1 MEATT
6 TTTPDLNRGDATRKS
21 VRLYAARKGA
31 APAPPKLSVAPS
43 GQNQGSSS
51 SSNNNNNNNSSDN
64 LPETEVQRTHLA
76 SKDLEGATEDDS
88 IVELRRRD
96 AQATP
101 LPRIAVSALPTL
113 QPHPKPKERQKPL
126 PRNLLSTEDD
136 AGVSFA
142 LGSIE
147 KHIHNVEES
156 FKQQQN
162 QQQQQSQSS
171 MDVMKLEIKRKQSK
185 RYGETENLL
194 RPGISDMSS
203 ENDFQYLGGRRAGE
217 LDASNELMLSEFQR
231 GSDGRNSIGAYS
243 KNSAAASN
251 GSNAVK
257 AKLARTASDT
267 KNNDTVLAMRATLKQ
282 KQHLQDE
289 KQPAVWRPAGTAPT
303 PAARSSSSTS
313 SATSASA
320 SRGGSSSSVVD
331 GVAPSKL
338 TATTISAS
346 KRREENLRQFEA
358 LLAQKSS
365 HRHAT
370 SSGASGASGT
380 GSNAASSKR
389 RSERPIVAPIPPYNS
404 GRAEPVTS
412 STRASVDP
420 RSTSTHGSGAG
431 SGGGSVLPPVGH
443 HRTSHVSSVVAN
455 RSNVYNN
462 AAQGSPNMQ
471 MRSSAPMRWRATE
484 EHIGKYK
491 LIKTIGKGNFA
502 KVKLAKHLPT
512 GKEVAIKIIDKTQL
526 NPGSLQK
533 LFREVRIMKMLD
545 HPNIVKLFQVIETEK
560 TLYLIMEYASGG
572 EVFDYLV
579 LHGRMKEKEAR
590 VKFRQIVSA
599 VQYCHQKRI
608 IHRDLKAENL
618 LLDSELNIKIADFGF
633 SNEFTPGSK
642 LDTFCGSPPYAAPEL
657 FQGKKYDGPEVD
669 VWSLGVILY
678 TLVSGSLP
686 FDGSTLREL
695 RERVLRGKYRIP
707 FYMSTD
713 CENLLRKFLVLNP
726 AKRASL
732 ETIMGDKWMNMGFE
746 EDELKPYIEPKA
758 DLADPKRIEA
768 LVAMGYNRSEIE
780 ASLSQ
785 VRYDDVFATYLL
797 LGRKSTDPESDGSRS
812 GSSLSLRNISGN
824 DAGANAGS
832 ANVQS
837 PTHRGVHRSISAS
850 STKPSRRASSG
861 AETLRVGPTNA
872 AATVAAATGAV
883 GAVNPSN
890 NYNAAGSAADR
901 ASVGSNFKR
910 QNTIDSA
917 TIKENTARL
926 AAQNQRPAS
935 ATQKMLTTADT
946 TLNSPA
952 KPRTATKYDPTN
964 GNRTVSGTS
973 GIIPRRSTTLYE
985 KTSST
990 EKTNVIPAETNSGS
1004 GAPAGKGHTKS
1015 ASVSSPRPSADG
1027 CVSVSNDPLGTRM
1040 ASAVKSSRHFPR
1052 NVPSRSTF
1060 HSGQTRARN
1069 NTALEYSG
1077 TSGASGDSSHPGR
1090 MSFFSKL
1097 SSRFSKRP
1105 TTTDEAAKPRVLR
1118 FTWSMKTTSPLM
1130 PDQIMQKI
1138 REVLD
1143 QNNCD
1148 YEQRERFVL
1157 WCVHGDP
1164 NTDSLVQ
1171 WEIEVCKLPRLS
1183 LNGVRFKRI
1192 SGTSIGFKNIA
1203 SRIAFD
1209 LRL

>member
-1 MEATT
+1 MEATGS

-31 APAPPKLSVAPS
+31 APAPPKLSVATP
-43 GQNQGSSS
+43 SSS
-51 SSNNNNNNNSSDN
+51 ASNQTNNNNNNISSSDN
-64 LPETEVQRTHLA
+64 LPATEVEQTYLA
-76 SKDLEGATEDDS
+76 TKDLGSLAIADDES
-88 IVELRRRD
+88 VVELRRREVK
-96 AQATP
+96 AAP

-113 QPHPKPKERQKPL
+113 QPHPQPRAPERQQKLPA

-156 FKQQQN
+156 FKQH
-162 QQQQQSQSS
+162 QQQQQNSQSS
-171 MDVMKLEIKRKQSK
+171 MDVMKMEIKRKQSK

-217 LDASNELMLSEFQR
+217 LDESNELMLSEFQR
-231 GSDGRNSIGAYS
+231 GSDGRSSIGAYS
-243 KNSAAASN
+243 KNSAAASS
-251 GSNAVK
+251 GANAVK

-282 KQHLQDE
+282 KQHIQDE

-303 PAARSSSSTS
+303 PAARSSFTTSNS
-313 SATSASA
+313 SAVSGSA
-320 SRGGSSSSVVD
+320 SRGGSSNSVVD
-331 GVAPSKL
+331 GVAPSKV
-338 TATTISAS
+338 TATTISAA

-365 HRHAT
+365 HRQA
-370 SSGASGASGT
+370 SSGGGGSGASG
-380 GSNAASSKR
+380 AASSKR

-404 GRAEPVTS
+404 SRTEHVTTS
-412 STRASVDP
+412 SSASSSARASADH
-420 RSTSTHGSGAG
+420 RSTETHGSGSG
-431 SGGGSVLPPVGH
+431 SGSGAAAPPPVGH
-443 HRTSHVSSVVAN
+443 HRSSHAPSAVTN
-455 RSNVYNN
+455 RSNVYSNHV
-462 AAQGSPNMQ
+462 AQGSPNMQ

-768 LVAMGYNRSEIE
+768 LVAMGYNRQDIE

-832 ANVQS
+832 ASVQS

-872 AATVAAATGAV
+872 TATVAAAAAAGGGV
-883 GAVNPSN
+883 GSVNPSN

-1004 GAPAGKGHTKS
+1004 AAPAGKGHTKS

-1027 CVSVSNDPLGTRM
+1027 CVSVSNDPLGTR
-1040 ASAVKSSRHFPR
+1040 
-1052 NVPSRSTF
+1052 
-1060 HSGQTRARN
+1060 GRN

-1097 SSRFSKRP
+1097 SSRFSKRQ
-1105 TTTDEAAKPRVLR
+1105 TTTEEPAKPRVLR

>member
-43 GQNQGSSS
+43 SNQ
-51 SSNNNNNNNSSDN
+51 SNNNNNSCDN
-64 LPETEVQRTHLA
+64 FPETEMELQRTHLA
-76 SKDLEGATEDDS
+76 SKDLQAAGAIEDDS

-96 AQATP
+96 DTQATP

-156 FKQQQN
+156 FKQQQQN

-171 MDVMKLEIKRKQSK
+171 MDMMKLEIKRKQSK

-217 LDASNELMLSEFQR
+217 LDDSSELMLSEFQR

-243 KNSAAASN
+243 KNSAAAAN
-251 GSNAVK
+251 GSSAAK

-313 SATSASA
+313 STSASA

-365 HRHAT
+365 HRHAA
-370 SSGASGASGT
+370 SSGASGASGA
-380 GSNAASSKR
+380 GSSAASSKR

-404 GRAEPVTS
+404 SRAEQVTS
-412 STRASVDP
+412 STRSSVDP
-420 RSTSTHGSGAG
+420 RSTSGHGSGSG
-431 SGGGSVLPPVGH
+431 SNVPPVG
-443 HRTSHVSSVVAN
+443 HRTSHVPSVVAN
-455 RSNVYNN
+455 RSNVYSNN

-832 ANVQS
+832 ASVQS

-1004 GAPAGKGHTKS
+1004 AAPAGKGHTKS

-1105 TTTDEAAKPRVLR
+1105 TTSDESAKPRVLR

>member
-43 GQNQGSSS
+43 SNQNSNHSCSITS
-51 SSNNNNNNNSSDN
+51 SSNNNNNSSNN
-64 LPETEVQRTHLA
+64 LPETEKVMELRQTHLA
-76 SKDLEGATEDDS
+76 NQDLDGAIEDDS

-96 AQATP
+96 AQVTP

-113 QPHPKPKERQKPL
+113 QPHPTPKERQKPPM
-126 PRNLLSTEDD
+126 PRLLSTEDD

-156 FKQQQN
+156 FKQQQQN
-162 QQQQQSQSS
+162 QQSQSS

-217 LDASNELMLSEFQR
+217 LDDSNELMLSEFQR

-243 KNSAAASN
+243 KNSAAAAN
-251 GSNAVK
+251 GANAVK

-282 KQHLQDE
+282 KQQLQDE
-289 KQPAVWRPAGTAPT
+289 KQPAVWRPAGTAPV
-303 PAARSSSSTS
+303 PAARSSSSTMS
-313 SATSASA
+313 TSASA

-331 GVAPSKL
+331 GVTPSKL

-365 HRHAT
+365 HRHGA

-380 GSNAASSKR
+380 GSNAASSKK

-404 GRAEPVTS
+404 SRAEPVTS
-412 STRASVDP
+412 STTRGVDP
-420 RSTSTHGSGAG
+420 TSHSGHESRSGRGTGIAH
-431 SGGGSVLPPVGH
+431 PPVGH
-443 HRTSHVSSVVAN
+443 HPTSRVPSVVAN
-455 RSNVYNN
+455 RSNVYSNN

-758 DLADPKRIEA
+758 DLADPKRI
-768 LVAMGYNRSEIE
+768 G
-780 ASLSQ
+780 
-785 VRYDDVFATYLL
+785 
-797 LGRKSTDPESDGSRS
+797 
-812 GSSLSLRNISGN
+812 
-824 DAGANAGS
+824 
-832 ANVQS
+832 
-837 PTHRGVHRSISAS
+837 
-850 STKPSRRASSG
+850 
-861 AETLRVGPTNA
+861 VGPTNA
-872 AATVAAATGAV
+872 AATVAAAAGAV

-935 ATQKMLTTADT
+935 ATQKMLTTVDT

-1004 GAPAGKGHTKS
+1004 AAPAGKGHTKS
-1015 ASVSSPRPSADG
+1015 ASVSSPRPSTDG
-1027 CVSVSNDPLGTRM
+1027 CVSVSNDPLGTSLFDRLRM

-1105 TTTDEAAKPRVLR
+1105 TTADDSAKPRVLR

-1130 PDQIMQKI
+1130 PEQIMQKI

-1148 YEQRERFVL
+1148 YEQRETFVL

-1209 LRL
+1209 LKL

>member
-43 GQNQGSSS
+43 SNQDSNHSCSITS
-51 SSNNNNNNNSSDN
+51 SSNNNNSSNN
-64 LPETEVQRTHLA
+64 LPETEKVMELRQTHLA
-76 SKDLEGATEDDS
+76 NQDLDGAIEDDS

-96 AQATP
+96 AQVTP

-113 QPHPKPKERQKPL
+113 QPHPTPKERQKPPM
-126 PRNLLSTEDD
+126 PRLLSTEDD

-156 FKQQQN
+156 FKQQQQN
-162 QQQQQSQSS
+162 QQSQSS

-217 LDASNELMLSEFQR
+217 LDNSNELMLSEFQR

-243 KNSAAASN
+243 KNSAAAAN
-251 GSNAVK
+251 GANAVK

-282 KQHLQDE
+282 KQQLQDE
-289 KQPAVWRPAGTAPT
+289 KQPAVWRPAGTAPV
-303 PAARSSSSTS
+303 PAARSSSSTMS
-313 SATSASA
+313 NSASA

-331 GVAPSKL
+331 GVTPSKL

-365 HRHAT
+365 HRHGA
-370 SSGASGASGT
+370 SSGASGAAGT
-380 GSNAASSKR
+380 GSNAASSKK

-404 GRAEPVTS
+404 SRAEPVTS
-412 STRASVDP
+412 STTRGVDP
-420 RSTSTHGSGAG
+420 TSHSSKAH
-431 SGGGSVLPPVGH
+431 PPVGH
-443 HRTSHVSSVVAN
+443 HPTSRVPSVVAN
-455 RSNVYNN
+455 RSNVYSNN

-758 DLADPKRIEA
+758 DLADPKRIGKTEA

-832 ANVQS
+832 ASVQS

-872 AATVAAATGAV
+872 AASVAAAAGAV

-990 EKTNVIPAETNSGS
+990 EKTNVIPAET
-1004 GAPAGKGHTKS
+1004 K
-1015 ASVSSPRPSADG
+1015 
-1027 CVSVSNDPLGTRM
+1027 
-1040 ASAVKSSRHFPR
+1040 
-1052 NVPSRSTF
+1052 
-1060 HSGQTRARN
+1060 ARN

-1105 TTTDEAAKPRVLR
+1105 TTADDSAKPRVLR

-1130 PDQIMQKI
+1130 PEQIMQKI

-1148 YEQRERFVL
+1148 YEQRETFVL

-1209 LRL
+1209 LKL

>member
-43 GQNQGSSS
+43 SNQ
-51 SSNNNNNNNSSDN
+51 SNNNNNSCDN
-64 LPETEVQRTHLA
+64 FPETEMELQRTHLA
-76 SKDLEGATEDDS
+76 SKDLQAAGAIEDDS

-96 AQATP
+96 DTQATP

-156 FKQQQN
+156 FKQQQQN

-171 MDVMKLEIKRKQSK
+171 MDMMKLEIKRKQSK

-217 LDASNELMLSEFQR
+217 LDDSSELMLSEFQR

-243 KNSAAASN
+243 KNSAAAAN
-251 GSNAVK
+251 GSSAAK

-313 SATSASA
+313 STSASA

-365 HRHAT
+365 HRHAA
-370 SSGASGASGT
+370 SSGASGASGA
-380 GSNAASSKR
+380 GSSAASSKR

-404 GRAEPVTS
+404 SRAEQVTS
-412 STRASVDP
+412 STRSSVDP
-420 RSTSTHGSGAG
+420 RSTSGHGSGSG
-431 SGGGSVLPPVGH
+431 SNVPPVG
-443 HRTSHVSSVVAN
+443 HRTSHVPSVVAN
-455 RSNVYNN
+455 RSNVYSNN

-758 DLADPKRIEA
+758 DLADPKRI
-768 LVAMGYNRSEIE
+768 G
-780 ASLSQ
+780 
-785 VRYDDVFATYLL
+785 
-797 LGRKSTDPESDGSRS
+797 
-812 GSSLSLRNISGN
+812 
-824 DAGANAGS
+824 
-832 ANVQS
+832 
-837 PTHRGVHRSISAS
+837 
-850 STKPSRRASSG
+850 
-861 AETLRVGPTNA
+861 VGPTNA

-1004 GAPAGKGHTKS
+1004 AAPAGKGHTKS

-1105 TTTDEAAKPRVLR
+1105 TTSDESAKPRVLR

>member
-43 GQNQGSSS
+43 SNQNSNHSCSITS
-51 SSNNNNNNNSSDN
+51 SSNNNNNSSNN
-64 LPETEVQRTHLA
+64 LPETEKVMELRQTHLA
-76 SKDLEGATEDDS
+76 NQDLDGAIEDDS

-96 AQATP
+96 AQVTP

-113 QPHPKPKERQKPL
+113 QPHPTPKERQKPPM
-126 PRNLLSTEDD
+126 PRLLSTEDD

-156 FKQQQN
+156 FKQQQQN
-162 QQQQQSQSS
+162 QQSQSS

-217 LDASNELMLSEFQR
+217 LDDSNELMLSEFQR

-243 KNSAAASN
+243 KNSAAAAN
-251 GSNAVK
+251 GANAVK

-282 KQHLQDE
+282 KQQLQDE
-289 KQPAVWRPAGTAPT
+289 KQPAVWRPAGTAPV
-303 PAARSSSSTS
+303 PAARSSSSTMS
-313 SATSASA
+313 TSASA

-331 GVAPSKL
+331 GVTPSKL

-365 HRHAT
+365 HRHGA

-380 GSNAASSKR
+380 GSNAASSKK

-404 GRAEPVTS
+404 SRAEPVTS
-412 STRASVDP
+412 STTRGVDP
-420 RSTSTHGSGAG
+420 TSHSGHESRSGRGTGIAH
-431 SGGGSVLPPVGH
+431 PPVGH
-443 HRTSHVSSVVAN
+443 HPTSRVPSVVAN
-455 RSNVYNN
+455 RSNVYSNN

-758 DLADPKRIEA
+758 DLADPKRI
-768 LVAMGYNRSEIE
+768 GK
-780 ASLSQ
+780 
-785 VRYDDVFATYLL
+785 T
-797 LGRKSTDPESDGSRS
+797 G
-812 GSSLSLRNISGN
+812 
-824 DAGANAGS
+824 
-832 ANVQS
+832 
-837 PTHRGVHRSISAS
+837 
-850 STKPSRRASSG
+850 
-861 AETLRVGPTNA
+861 VGPTNA
-872 AATVAAATGAV
+872 AATVAAAAGAV

-935 ATQKMLTTADT
+935 ATQKMLTTVDT

-1004 GAPAGKGHTKS
+1004 AAPAGKGHTKS
-1015 ASVSSPRPSADG
+1015 ASVSSPRPSTDG
-1027 CVSVSNDPLGTRM
+1027 CVSVSNDPLGTSLFDRLRM

-1105 TTTDEAAKPRVLR
+1105 TTADDSAKPRVLR

-1130 PDQIMQKI
+1130 PEQIMQKI

-1148 YEQRERFVL
+1148 YEQRETFVL

-1209 LRL
+1209 LKL

>member
-31 APAPPKLSVAPS
+31 APAPPKLTVAPS
-43 GQNQGSSS
+43 SNQ
-51 SSNNNNNNNSSDN
+51 NNNNNNSCEK
-64 LPETEVQRTHLA
+64 LPETEMDLQRIHLA
-76 SKDLEGATEDDS
+76 SKDLERVDDDDS
-88 IVELRRRD
+88 IVELRRRNV
-96 AQATP
+96 QATP

-113 QPHPKPKERQKPL
+113 QPHPKPKERQKPVPSSLL
-126 PRNLLSTEDD
+126 PTEDD
-136 AGVSFA
+136 VGVSFA

-156 FKQQQN
+156 FKQQQQN
-162 QQQQQSQSS
+162 QQQSQSS

-251 GSNAVK
+251 GTNAAK

-267 KNNDTVLAMRATLKQ
+267 KNNDTLLAMRATLKQ

-303 PAARSSSSTS
+303 PAARSSSTTS
-313 SATSASA
+313 STSAST

-331 GVAPSKL
+331 GVASSKL
-338 TATTISAS
+338 TATTISAT

-365 HRHAT
+365 HRHAA

-380 GSNAASSKR
+380 ANSTASAKR

-404 GRAEPVTS
+404 SRAEPVTS

-420 RSTSTHGSGAG
+420 KSTSGHGSGSG
-431 SGGGSVLPPVGH
+431 SRPAAPPVVHH
-443 HRTSHVSSVVAN
+443 HRTGHVPSVVAN
-455 RSNVYNN
+455 RSNVYSNN
-462 AAQGSPNMQ
+462 AAQ
-471 MRSSAPMRWRATE
+471 
-484 EHIGKYK
+484 I
-491 LIKTIGKGNFA
+491 
-502 KVKLAKHLPT
+502 
-512 GKEVAIKIIDKTQL
+512 
-526 NPGSLQK
+526 
-533 LFREVRIMKMLD
+533 
-545 HPNIVKLFQVIETEK
+545 
-560 TLYLIMEYASGG
+560 
-572 EVFDYLV
+572 LV
-579 LHGRMKEKEAR
+579 
-590 VKFRQIVSA
+590 
-599 VQYCHQKRI
+599 
-608 IHRDLKAENL
+608 
-618 LLDSELNIKIADFGF
+618 
-633 SNEFTPGSK
+633 
-642 LDTFCGSPPYAAPEL
+642 
-657 FQGKKYDGPEVD
+657 
-669 VWSLGVILY
+669 
-678 TLVSGSLP
+678 
-686 FDGSTLREL
+686 
-695 RERVLRGKYRIP
+695 IP

-832 ANVQS
+832 AGVQS

-901 ASVGSNFKR
+901 SSVGGNFKR

-926 AAQNQRPAS
+926 AAQNPRPAS
-935 ATQKMLTTADT
+935 ATQKMLPTADP

-990 EKTNVIPAETNSGS
+990 EKTNVIPAET
-1004 GAPAGKGHTKS
+1004 K
-1015 ASVSSPRPSADG
+1015 
-1027 CVSVSNDPLGTRM
+1027 M

-1105 TTTDEAAKPRVLR
+1105 TATDEAAKPRVLR

-1209 LRL
+1209 LRLASNDSTSRLSELSLLCRSLTSQQGSQRRKKSRLSTGGSEDQKKSNSLLSAFQMYSPFSSKENLQSSEEVQDLQVIDTQPGNSLDAPPFADFSPINPIMEEDAEGVDGKTSESKGTGSGSGQKVKGDGGGGGGSGSGGGGGGNRLKRNIKHTGSLIVRKLTAGRHSDADKKGATGKKDKEQQEAGAADKEKSGSKPEGKVPMLRTTTL